1 MSMAAL
7 VVVCLAVLVCSQ
19 RLEADSQ
26 ASKTHPA
33 AHPSSVSHADAGSDG
48 HHKKLVYLSVPV
60 AEEAEAGG
68 EQPVNEKRLTA
79 LLLVAFIGAALG
91 TLLGG
96 KLLLRRSGLSM
107 QPNGRRFLP
116 SFDCPSLQ
124 RPAALLLSVFRL

>member
-1 MSMAAL
+1 M

-19 RLEADSQ
+19 RLEAGSQ

-33 AHPSSVSHADAGSDG
+33 AHPPSVSHADAGSDG
-48 HHKKLVYLSVPV
+48 HPKKVVYLSVPA
-60 AEEAEAGG
+60 AEEAEVGD

-79 LLLVAFIGAALG
+79 LLLVAFMGAALG

-96 KLLLRRSGLSM
+96 KLLLRRSGFLM

-116 SFDCPSLQ
+116 SLDRPSLQ
-124 RPAALLLSVFRL
+124 RPTALLLSVFRL